1 VRGSGSNLR
10 IFLRLKNI
18 PLKNIIMPSQPVGKP
33 LVAETL
39 KERCSATTKEMT
51 RCQLAKN
58 VGSHFCPV
66 HTAKVATKV
75 ATKATALPVRQMVTR
90 SHAK

>member
-1 VRGSGSNLR
+1 
-10 IFLRLKNI
+10 
-18 PLKNIIMPSQPVGKP
+18 MPSFTTGRP

-39 KERCSATTKEMT
+39 KEQCSATTKEMT

-58 VGSHFCPV
+58 TGSHFCSV

-75 ATKATALPVRQMVTR
+75 ATKQPKKEMPVRQMVTR
-90 SHAK
+90 SQAK